1 MKRIQTHKKRQS
13 DQAAKTKISIDMFIY
28 FFFFSFYFC
37 PFIAEFA
44 LQEITLLLLKRCL
57 HSAPIFFKI
66 MYAIT
71 VCAHKFLHNLFVQLV
86 AFYCDEIFFLFF
98 ITQRMRRFFVFFQ
111 DLMECLKN
119 LSYLLVLLMQTHHFE
134 CTMYSVHSI
143 QCQQI
148 KKEHFRN
155 LHNTHIHP
163 SIYEVTN

>member
-1 MKRIQTHKKRQS
+1 MRIKNTMKRIQTHKKRQS

-98 ITQRMRRFFVFFQ
+98 ITQRMRRFFCVLSRFNG
-111 DLMECLKN
+111 MLKKSLIFARTFN
-119 LSYLLVLLMQTHHFE
+119 A
-134 CTMYSVHSI
+134 
-143 QCQQI
+143 
-148 KKEHFRN
+148 
-155 LHNTHIHP
+155 NT
-163 SIYEVTN
+163 SL

>member
-1 MKRIQTHKKRQS
+1 MDANKKKRWNVSKLTKNGRATKLLKRKYQS
-13 DQAAKTKISIDMFIY
+13 ICLYI
-28 FFFFSFYFC
+28 FFFFSVYFC

-98 ITQRMRRFFVFFQ
+98 ITQRMRRFFCVLSRFNG
-111 DLMECLKN
+111 MLKKSLIFARTFN
-119 LSYLLVLLMQTHHFE
+119 ANTSLWVHNVQ
-134 CTMYSVHSI
+134 CTVYTLYNVN
-143 QCQQI
+143 
-148 KKEHFRN
+148 K
-155 LHNTHIHP
+155 
-163 SIYEVTN
+163 